1 MKKLALTA
9 LMTTFLVCACK
20 EVPDNPEDDLTIGL
34 EGWEISKSTYDF
46 DINPRDMYFVDEN
59 IGFVVGYNGDI
70 YKSTDSGTTWR
81 KLNSGTTLHLH
92 SVYFIDEYVGFVSS
106 NAMSDCLDADCDK
119 GCVLLKTIN
128 GGDTWT
134 KTFFPDYIRILSLK
148 FFDPLNGI
156 AIIHK
161 KDIPNSRDE
170 YVATTSDGGSNWGIS
185 LTLGIKPYSSSL
197 YFVDNIAFVAGENN
211 QIFKSKD
218 YGRTWQTISTQIE
231 SNYDVRNIYF
241 YNENIGYI
249 DGVSHI
255 YKTID
260 GGLNWEEA
268 NFRSHTLA
276 HSIFHLK
283 MRVLIF
289 KSLQYMKVANSL
301 PLKGAYSFED
311 LDGGITWT
319 KSELMKSLY
328 LGLTFFPRNDL
339 GYGFNFSEF
348 SIIKKK
354 ELTTTNPRTHKHWL
368 YENLKKYLLPSQSS
382 FSTHVRKIIYF
393 Q

>member
-1 MKKLALTA
+1 MNKLALAA
-9 LMTTFLVCACK
+9 LMAAFLIGGCK
-20 EVPDNPEDDLTIGL
+20 EVPDNPEDDLTIDL
-34 EGWEISKSTYDF
+34 EGWEISKSNYDF
-46 DINPRDMYFVDEN
+46 DINPRDMYFVNEN
-59 IGFVVGYNGDI
+59 IGFVVGYNGDM
-70 YKSTDSGTTWR
+70 YKTTDAGTTWR

-92 SVYFIDEYVGFVSS
+92 SVYFIDENVGFVSS
-106 NAMSDCLDADCDK
+106 HAMSGCLDADCDK
-119 GCVLLKTIN
+119 GSVLLKTIN

-134 KTFFPDYIRILSLK
+134 KTYFPDYIRILSLK

-161 KDIPNSRDE
+161 TDIPNSRDE
-170 YVATTSDGGSNWGIS
+170 YVAITSDGGSNWN
-185 LTLGIKPYSSSL
+185 LLDLEIKRYSSSL
-197 YFVDNIAFVAGENN
+197 YFVDNIPFVAGENN
-211 QIFKSKD
+211 EIFKSSD
-218 YGRTWQTISTQIE
+218 YGHTWQTISTPIE

-260 GGLNWEEA
+260 GGLNWEET
-268 NFRSHTLA
+268 NFPFTYFGTFHFSSENEGFNIQPIAVYEGGEFPTFKG
-276 HSIFHLK
+276 SI
-283 MRVLIF
+283 
-289 KSLQYMKVANSL
+289 SY
-301 PLKGAYSFED
+301 ET

-328 LGLTFFPRNDL
+328 LGLTFFPRKDL

-354 ELTTTNPRTHKHWL
+354 E
-368 YENLKKYLLPSQSS
+368 
-382 FSTHVRKIIYF
+382 
-393 Q
+393 

>member
-1 MKKLALTA
+1 MNKLALTA
-9 LMTTFLVCACK
+9 LVTTFLVCACK
-20 EVPDNPEDDLTIGL
+20 EVPDSPEDKLTIDL
-34 EGWEISKSTYDF
+34 QGWEISKSTYDF
-46 DINPRDMYFVDEN
+46 DINSKDMFFVNEN

-70 YKSTDSGTTWR
+70 YKTTDSGTTWR
-81 KLNSGTTLHLH
+81 KQNSGTILHLH
-92 SVYFIDEYVGFVSS
+92 SVYFIDENVGFVSS
-106 NAMSDCLDADCDK
+106 HAMSGCLDEDCGK
-119 GCVLLKTIN
+119 GSVLLKTTN

-134 KTFFPDYIRILSLK
+134 KTFFPEYIRILSLK

-161 KDIPNSRDE
+161 PDIPNSRDE
-170 YVATTSDGGSNWGIS
+170 YVAITSDGGSNWN
-185 LTLGIKPYSSSL
+185 LLDLEIKRYSSSL

-218 YGRTWQTISTQIE
+218 YGRTWQIISTPIE
-231 SNYDVRNIYF
+231 SFNDVRNIYF

-249 DGVSHI
+249 DGISHI

-260 GGLNWEEA
+260 GGLNWEKTSFPFTYFGTFHFSSENEGFNIQPIA
-268 NFRSHTLA
+268 VYEGLDFPTFKG
-276 HSIFHLK
+276 SI
-283 MRVLIF
+283 
-289 KSLQYMKVANSL
+289 SY
-301 PLKGAYSFED
+301 ET

-328 LGLTFFPRNDL
+328 LGMTFFPRKDL

-354 ELTTTNPRTHKHWL
+354 E
-368 YENLKKYLLPSQSS
+368 
-382 FSTHVRKIIYF
+382 
-393 Q
+393 

>member
-1 MKKLALTA
+1 MNKLALAA
-9 LMTTFLVCACK
+9 LMAAFMIGGCK
-20 EVPDNPEDDLTIGL
+20 EAPDNPEVDLTIGL

-46 DINPRDMYFVDEN
+46 DINPRDMYFVNEN

-92 SVYFIDEYVGFVSS
+92 SVYFIDENVGFASS
-106 NAMSDCLDADCDK
+106 HAMSGCLDADCDK
-119 GCVLLKTIN
+119 GSVLLKTTN

-134 KTFFPDYIRILSLK
+134 KTFFPEYIRILSLK

-161 KDIPNSRDE
+161 PDIPNSRDE
-170 YVATTSDGGSNWGIS
+170 YVAITSDGGSNWN
-185 LTLGIKPYSSSL
+185 LLDLDIKRYSSSL

-211 QIFKSKD
+211 QIFKSSD
-218 YGRTWQTISTQIE
+218 HGQTWQTISTIIE

-260 GGLNWEEA
+260 GGLNWEET
-268 NFRSHTLA
+268 NFPFNYFGTFHFSSENEGFNIQTISVYDGGDFPTFKG
-276 HSIFHLK
+276 SI
-283 MRVLIF
+283 
-289 KSLQYMKVANSL
+289 SY
-301 PLKGAYSFED
+301 ET
-311 LDGGITWT
+311 LDGGTTWT

-328 LGLTFFPRNDL
+328 LGLTFFPRKDL

-348 SIIKKK
+348 STIKKK
-354 ELTTTNPRTHKHWL
+354 K
-368 YENLKKYLLPSQSS
+368 
-382 FSTHVRKIIYF
+382 
-393 Q
+393 